1 MTSWV
6 SVSFAIEIL
15 HCVDAASF
23 AATTAAPP
31 RPCSRRGRIPRA
43 SRPETV
49 TLPLCSRTNASPFC
63 IMLLLSLGVLEHGMI
78 DASRTPDRAPDYESG
93 GQEFESLPPPQ
104 LSDSKQSDFCT
115 HPSVLLIWQRVR
127 IRESGVWFGPWL
139 R

>member
-1 MTSWV
+1 STAVRTASTVTFPGRSTPRSLRREAVDRMTSWV
-6 SVSFAIEIL
+6 SVSFAIEIF

-49 TLPLCSRTNASPFC
+49 TLPLCSRTNASPFW

-93 GQEFESLPPPQ
+93 GQEFESLRARQ
-104 LSDSKQSDFCT
+104 YLA
-115 HPSVLLIWQRVR
+115 LI
-127 IRESGVWFGPWL
+127 
-139 R
+139 